1 VHFRKCRVLVSPCV
15 GVDISVGVSYSMM
28 NLGGRRLAT
37 REIVSLKAPK
47 VWQQRIFAGN
57 IPLDSC
63 GRKEESEAL

>member
-1 VHFRKCRVLVSPCV
+1 
-15 GVDISVGVSYSMM
+15 MM